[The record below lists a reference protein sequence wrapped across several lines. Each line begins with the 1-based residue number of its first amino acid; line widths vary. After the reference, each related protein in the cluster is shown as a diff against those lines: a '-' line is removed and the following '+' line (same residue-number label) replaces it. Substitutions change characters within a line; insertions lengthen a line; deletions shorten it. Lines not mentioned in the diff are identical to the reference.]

1 MVESGGLRRMSRRRA
16 RNVSGGRPFRHVVR
30 VSESEETQLVVAA
43 ARQGVTILWLLI
55 VCALERSD
63 EITSAD
69 KRELLV
75 ELFTI
80 HRLLGNMANNINQ
93 IARAVNSTGGKRAE
107 DLQHEPAHRV
117 LASRGVGMPF
127 FDEVNG
133 SAPGEDLVH
142 ELLKVDERSG
152 KAVNGGHPDS
162 IVRSHVPQALGEA
175 RTVGARTTAD
185 LVLEQSIDWFDRLE
199 LTG

>member
-30 VSESEETQLVVAA
+30 VSESEEAQLVVAA
-43 ARQGVTILWLLI
+43 ARQGVTVPRLLI

-93 IARAVNSTGGKRAE
+93 IARAVNSTG
-107 DLQHEPAHRV
+107 DLPEQTGAVMSALWSTMQRV
-117 LASRGVGMPF
+117 NR
-127 FDEVNG
+127 E
-133 SAPGEDLVH
+133 
-142 ELLKVDERSG
+142 
-152 KAVNGGHPDS
+152 
-162 IVRSHVPQALGEA
+162 
-175 RTVGARTTAD
+175 
-185 LVLEQSIDWFDRLE
+185 IDRFSLS
-199 LTG
+199 

>member
-16 RNVSGGRPFRHVVR
+16 RNVSGGRPFRHEVR
-30 VSESEETQLVVAA
+30 LSESEEAQLVVAA
-43 ARQGVTILWLLI
+43 ARQGVTVPRLLV

-93 IARAVNSTGGKRAE
+93 IARAVNSTG
-107 DLQHEPAHRV
+107 DLPEQTGAVMTALWSTMQRV
-117 LASRGVGMPF
+117 NR
-127 FDEVNG
+127 E
-133 SAPGEDLVH
+133 
-142 ELLKVDERSG
+142 
-152 KAVNGGHPDS
+152 
-162 IVRSHVPQALGEA
+162 
-175 RTVGARTTAD
+175 
-185 LVLEQSIDWFDRLE
+185 IDRFSLS
-199 LTG
+199 

>member
-30 VSESEETQLVVAA
+30 VSESEEAQLVVAA
-43 ARQGVTILWLLI
+43 SRQGVTVPRLLV

-93 IARAVNSTGGKRAE
+93 IARAVNSTG
-107 DLQHEPAHRV
+107 DLPEQTGAVMTALWSTMQRV
-117 LASRGVGMPF
+117 NR
-127 FDEVNG
+127 E
-133 SAPGEDLVH
+133 
-142 ELLKVDERSG
+142 
-152 KAVNGGHPDS
+152 
-162 IVRSHVPQALGEA
+162 
-175 RTVGARTTAD
+175 
-185 LVLEQSIDWFDRLE
+185 IDRFSLS
-199 LTG
+199 

>member
-30 VSESEETQLVVAA
+30 VSESEEAQLVVAA
-43 ARQGVTILWLLI
+43 ARQGVTVPRLLI

-93 IARAVNSTGGKRAE
+93 IARAVNSTG
-107 DLQHEPAHRV
+107 DLPEQTSAVMTALWSTMQRV
-117 LASRGVGMPF
+117 NR
-127 FDEVNG
+127 E
-133 SAPGEDLVH
+133 
-142 ELLKVDERSG
+142 
-152 KAVNGGHPDS
+152 
-162 IVRSHVPQALGEA
+162 
-175 RTVGARTTAD
+175 
-185 LVLEQSIDWFDRLE
+185 IDRFSLS
-199 LTG
+199 